1 MKVAVLGAGAIGGIM
16 AIGLGREYIQEEL
29 ARRVRCSREPS
40 FAPNTERKVT
50 AWHIKR

>member
-29 ARRVRCSREPS
+29 AAVGSRASPG
-40 FAPNTERKVT
+40 TLKER
-50 AWHIKR
+50 